1 MSLSSGISLSTL
13 AVELGAV
20 LDGDGAL
27 VVDGPATLADAGP
40 REVSFLANPRYRPQL
55 EATRAAAVVVGLG
68 EPRGSTSA
76 ALLRVEDP
84 NRAFT
89 RIVQRFAPLAAR
101 PAPGAHAAASVDP
114 SATVDASA
122 CIGPGCVVGPRA
134 RVGPGAWLVAQV
146 HVGADVEVGAECV
159 LHPMVVLHER
169 VVLGSKVVVHAGSVI
184 GSDGFGW
191 EPTREGWEKIPQC
204 GTVVVEDE
212 VEIGAN
218 CAIDRARFGA
228 TRIGRG
234 AKLDNL
240 VHVAHNVVVGRAA
253 LLVAQVGV
261 AGSARIGA
269 RAILAGQVGVQGHA
283 EIGAGARVGGQA
295 GVFGDIPAGEDW
307 AGWPARPKGATLRS
321 AALVA
326 RLPELAERLRA
337 LEARLAAMERAAP
350 RAEEPPR

>member
-1 MSLSSGISLSTL
+1 MSHPSGILLSTL
-13 AVELGAV
+13 AAELGAV
-20 LDGDGAL
+20 VDGDGAL
-27 VVDGPATLADAGP
+27 LVDGPATLAEAGP

-55 EATRAAAVVVGLG
+55 EATRAAAVVVGLD
-68 EPRGSTSA
+68 EPRGATTA
-76 ALLRVEDP
+76 ALLRVKDP

-89 RIVQRFAPLAAR
+89 RVVQRFAATEAR
-101 PAPGAHAAASVDP
+101 PAPGVHPSACVDP
-114 SATVDASA
+114 SARVDPSA
-122 CIGPGCVVGPRA
+122 CIGPGCVVGARA
-134 RVGPGAWLVAQV
+134 GVGPGSWLVAQV
-146 HVGADVEVGAECV
+146 HVGADVVVGAECV
-159 LHPMVVLHER
+159 LQPMVVLHER
-169 VVLGSKVVVHAGSVI
+169 VVVGNKVVVHAGSVL

-261 AGSARIGA
+261 AGSAKVGE

-283 EIGAGARVGGQA
+283 EIGAGARIGGQA
-295 GVFGDIPAGEDW
+295 GVFGDVPPGEDW

-326 RLPELAERLRA
+326 RLPELAERLRV
-337 LEARLAAMERAAP
+337 LEARLAALERAAP
-350 RAEEPPR
+350 RAEEEPR